1 MVGGLASID
10 ADKAVVAGGV
20 DVVAASACCGCSGPG
35 GTSSGD
41 EGDETEEDIMVCLS
55 GGETPA
61 WRLARNPAAAAAAT
75 RPVELRGS
83 GGHARG

>member
-10 ADKAVVAGGV
+10 ADRAVVAGGV
-20 DVVAASACCGCSGPG
+20 DAVTASACCGCSGAG

-55 GGETPA
+55 
-61 WRLARNPAAAAAAT
+61 
-75 RPVELRGS
+75 
-83 GGHARG
+83 

>member
-10 ADKAVVAGGV
+10 ADKAVLAGGV

-55 GGETPA
+55 GGEDAGLTPSKE
-61 WRLARNPAAAAAAT
+61 P
-75 RPVELRGS
+75 RGS
-83 GGHARG
+83 CSSYTAC